1 MPLYYRDDLML
12 SSDHESDKQFAKH
25 YKLNTMNFNSSNY
38 SAEENLCNEMI
49 SACECLLDDFN
60 WGEHLNS
67 DELEMLK
74 LAHANIWEVYGQV
87 NERSRPSNIKDFND
101 S

>member
-1 MPLYYRDDLML
+1 MPIYYRDDIVLA
-12 SSDHESDKQFAKH
+12 SSYKHDVKFAKDNGLKIM
-25 YKLNTMNFNSSNY
+25 KLDKYY
-38 SAEENLCNEMI
+38 SQEENLCHEII

-74 LAHANIWEVYGQV
+74 LAHENVWEIFGQV
-87 NERSRPSNIKDFND
+87 NERSRPSNIKQFN
-101 S
+101 SK